1 MGNYSTAYALALL
14 PEPDLTVSQWADEHR
29 ILDQASSSEAGR
41 WRTSRTPYLR
51 EIMDSLS
58 ASDPTDVVVFQKG
71 RTDRSKSEAGIN
83 FVLVCDKSRTGTQC
97 FMYCQP
103 STLLKRVSQNRD

>member
-1 MGNYSTAYALALL
+1 MGNYSTAYASALL

-71 RTDRSKSEAGIN
+71 AQIGASE
-83 FVLVCDKSRTGTQC
+83 D
-97 FMYCQP
+97 
-103 STLLKRVSQNRD
+103 